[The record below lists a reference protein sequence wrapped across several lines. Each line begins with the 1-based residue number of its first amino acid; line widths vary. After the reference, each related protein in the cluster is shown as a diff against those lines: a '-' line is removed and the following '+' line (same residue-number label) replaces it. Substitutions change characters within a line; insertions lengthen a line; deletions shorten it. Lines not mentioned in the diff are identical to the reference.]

1 MWTILGTVIGFTV
14 FALYAGLFEYV
25 FHRWVLHRPSC
36 ALAFPY
42 RMHTA
47 VHHHVFGAG
56 KTYQVQR
63 PEDHGLILFEWWQPV
78 LLLAGHAPLVW
89 GLQVATGLLVFG
101 GAMAALAGYYGLY
114 EYGHWCMHNPGGR
127 LIERTRVFRFLDA
140 HHRLHHEVWGGGT
153 SMWCCLSVISSSR
166 PFGRRDQRIAPHD
179 RIRRNANGR

>member
-78 LLLAGHAPLVW
+78 LLLAGHAPLAW
-89 GLQVATGLLVFG
+89 GLQVATGLWSSEEQWRRSPG
-101 GAMAALAGYYGLY
+101 TTGSTSTGTGACITPEAG
-114 EYGHWCMHNPGGR
+114 
-127 LIERTRVFRFLDA
+127 
-140 HHRLHHEVWGGGT
+140 
-153 SMWCCLSVISSSR
+153 
-166 PFGRRDQRIAPHD
+166 
-179 RIRRNANGR
+179 

>member
-1 MWTILGTVIGFTV
+1 MWAILGTVIGFTV

-140 HHRLHHEVWGGGT
+140 HHRLHHEVWGVNFNVVLPIGDLVFAT
-153 SMWCCLSVISSSR
+153 LRPSR
-166 PFGRRDQRIAPHD
+166 S
-179 RIRRNANGR
+179 ANRAAR